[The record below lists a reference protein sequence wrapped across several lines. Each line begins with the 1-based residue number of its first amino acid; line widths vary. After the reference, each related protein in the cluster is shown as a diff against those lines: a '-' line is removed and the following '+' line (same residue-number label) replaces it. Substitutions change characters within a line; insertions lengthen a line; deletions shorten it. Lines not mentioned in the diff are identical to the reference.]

1 MSKKRRPVWLA
12 PVPGSARCVAG
23 ALCRVA
29 MMVALLSALVLGP
42 QPAPA
47 EAAPSA
53 YGYVWPVRDP
63 SAPITAGWYYSGGS
77 FHGATDI
84 GVGVGTEVIAS
95 KAGTVSRTQGWDGS
109 TLTGMQSYGNLVI
122 VDHPDGTQTYYAH
135 LSQILVT
142 NGQSVSQGQVIAKSG
157 RSGNVTGPHLHFE
170 IRENGSRVDP
180 QTRVSPSNQYE
191 GTAYDRPPSNVEL
204 QIERPVYY
212 AGERTTFYCYG
223 DDASYFVV
231 TVYDPNGN
239 VVDILRVEPGGNCIR
254 YYGEGEY
261 TATVEGRNECG
272 TTFGQDVRFTVKN
285 VRPSNVE
292 LQIERPVYYA
302 GERTTFYCYGDD
314 ASYFVVTVYDPN
326 GNVVDILRV
335 EPGGNCIR
343 YYGEGEYTATVEG
356 RNECGTTFGQDVR
369 FTVKNSSQSEEL
381 VAFTSTDPVVL
392 GEAATFVCDV
402 EGAGDAELS
411 YQWQYTVDGG
421 ETWRNL
427 SWAGAKTSVISA
439 VATAYRVK
447 TQSYRCVVSA
457 SDGRAAES
465 NAIAFEIAEPQVE
478 LSAAASTESVA
489 LGEQATFV
497 CSVEGAGDAE
507 LTYQWQYTADG
518 GETWRNLG
526 WAGAKTDKLTA
537 EATEYRAR
545 AQRYRCVVTASDGRT
560 AESNAIAFEVAEPQ
574 AELVATASTE
584 PVALDETGTFSCAVE
599 GAGDAEL
606 SYQWQYST
614 DGGETWRNLGWS
626 GAKTDKLS
634 AVATEYRA
642 RTQSYRCVVTA
653 SDGRIA
659 ESNAV
664 AFEVGEPQAVLA
676 ATASTEPVALGE
688 QATFS
693 CSVEGAGDAELSY
706 QWQYSTDGGE
716 TWRAL
721 GWAGAKTS
729 ELSAEATEYRARAQK
744 YRCVVTASDGRAAES
759 NAVAFE
765 VAEPQAVLAA
775 TATTAPVA
783 LGEVGTFSCA
793 VEGAGEADLSY
804 QWQYST
810 DNGETWRALGWAGA
824 KTETLT
830 AEATEY
836 RARAQKYRC
845 VATASDGRT
854 AESNA
859 VAFEVAETL
868 STMSDED
875 VHAVVEESGAMP
887 EASEEPEPA
896 AETVTAPAVLAIVA
910 QPEDCRGADAD
921 GWARFEVAAEGEGL
935 AYRWE
940 WTDDEGKTWA
950 ELPLPDDAEALKALG
965 FVIEGADATGARA
978 ESEAVAYAPEKR

>member
-1 MSKKRRPVWLA
+1 
-12 PVPGSARCVAG
+12 
-23 ALCRVA
+23 

-285 VRPSNVE
+285 
-292 LQIERPVYYA
+292 
-302 GERTTFYCYGDD
+302 
-314 ASYFVVTVYDPN
+314 
-326 GNVVDILRV
+326 
-335 EPGGNCIR
+335 
-343 YYGEGEYTATVEG
+343 
-356 RNECGTTFGQDVR
+356 
-369 FTVKNSSQSEEL
+369 SSQSEEL

-489 LGEQATFV
+489 LGEQATF